1 MKSLS
6 CVSAIPLRGDSAFGS
21 QTFSSGFCGAAGCR
35 RLGPALR
42 SPARP
47 RPGVCSLLS
56 SLSPSRCPIACFL
69 SPFRLPLLFTFR
81 SSYFSLSLCLCALSF
96 LPSLQS
102 SRSHPVQFIPERL
115 NSPSLSVSSSILSVD
130 NLFSSIGE
138 IKAKHRE
145 LISPVLATGRGGE
158 VTECHSACP

>member
-1 MKSLS
+1 MVTQPSAARPSPRGFVGLLAAGVWDLLCGIGSSTSWGLLALLLSLS
-6 CVSAIPLRGDSAFGS
+6 FSLPDS
-21 QTFSSGFCGAAGCR
+21 
-35 RLGPALR
+35 
-42 SPARP
+42 
-47 RPGVCSLLS
+47 
-56 SLSPSRCPIACFL
+56 CFL

-145 LISPVLATGRGGE
+145 LISPVLATGRGGD

>member
-6 CVSAIPLRGDSAFGS
+6 CVSAIPSRGDSAFGS
-21 QTFSSGFCGAAGCR
+21 QTFSSGFCWAAGCR
-35 RLGPALR
+35 QLGPALR
-42 SPARP
+42 NRLVHVLGSARSSPL
-47 RPGVCSLLS
+47 SLLLVARLPVS
-56 SLSPSRCPIACFL
+56 SLPFAFPSSSRFG
-69 SPFRLPLLFTFR
+69 

-145 LISPVLATGRGGE
+145 LISPVLATGRGGD